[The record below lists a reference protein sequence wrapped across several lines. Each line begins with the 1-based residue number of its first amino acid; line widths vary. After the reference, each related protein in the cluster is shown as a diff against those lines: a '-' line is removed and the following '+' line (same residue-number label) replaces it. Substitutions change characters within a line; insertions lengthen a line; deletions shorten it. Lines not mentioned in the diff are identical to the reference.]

1 MVMLEKKYLLYS
13 QIHDFV
19 NHAVLD
25 LLRIIREILC
35 ETWEV
40 RIVDTGNGMVVNDVD
55 FHAFDLRVEYLTYL
69 FGGRGIRAVTFL
81 KDVDFSS
88 IKDFMYLLNSIPSNS
103 NLLYHTDI
111 QFAIHSIS
119 SIKIEEVEY
128 GRLRYGY
135 GEGGQDLPPDEKK
148 TRVQLYESLKTAD
161 SSIDSY
167 ETDELVDMALEEIS
181 QMSQAEVLDFF
192 QGLSD
197 DSISLMVTRVQT
209 KENSISPSL
218 VDLLV
223 ALDSARKQA
232 GADRLEKSSDRISY
246 AQVNKLVER
255 EAYES
260 YVSEDYREYI
270 QSLLAYDMKSPENM
284 EGIDF
289 FDNGLINRTIVT
301 ALIHLAKNK
310 LHKYLE
316 GSILEII
323 NSYLDEF
330 VDFRDWE
337 FIHSIIGEDSVSSYL
352 KQDSSVKRLSQV
364 INSGNSYG
372 DHYVMEII
380 KVSGQ
385 KNINWLMDSYMAQG
399 DLTQRNRILAML
411 RMFGGA
417 AMIQAITKIIGD
429 PEGLMPMMVPII
441 EGNLGS
447 VPRELSSRLLEVDF
461 AGGKL
466 LAIRILLIQNDQKVK
481 HFMKQ
486 MIQNGDDDF
495 VFQLLDLIEEFKI
508 IELTDVLIAKI
519 KTLYISQDNLR
530 FILKTIDTVFS
541 VDSQAFRELENRL
554 MRRKVTLSPKNLGSI
569 KGYLKGVCHD
579 HKSR

>member
-1 MVMLEKKYLLYS
+1 MLEKKYLLYS

-119 SIKIEEVEY
+119 SIKIEEIEY

-135 GEGGQDLPPDEKK
+135 GEGAQDLPPDEKK

-364 INSGNSYG
+364 ISSGNSYG